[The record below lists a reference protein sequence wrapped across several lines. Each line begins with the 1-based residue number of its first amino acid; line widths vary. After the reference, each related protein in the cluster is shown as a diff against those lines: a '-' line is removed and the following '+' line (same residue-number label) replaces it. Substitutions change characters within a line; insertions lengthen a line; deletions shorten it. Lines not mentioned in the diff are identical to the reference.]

1 MRIGIIGAGSGGY
14 VAALRAAQLGAQVT
28 LFEEK
33 WIGGTCLNV
42 GCIPTKALIAGLHN
56 ARIARESAMLGV
68 EADNIRINLTT
79 LQKHKATV
87 VSQNV
92 KGIEYL
98 LGKRGVKVVAERGTL
113 SPGKKIVTPT
123 GEFEFDKIIIAT
135 GSKPAMLP
143 GIKVDG
149 SYIMTSDEMLDVSEP
164 PKTMLIV
171 GGGVIGLEFAGIMSE
186 LGTKV
191 TVVELL
197 DRLLPQED
205 TECSRAAQKFVA
217 KHNIEALTQTKVTS
231 LFRDGTDIE
240 ATIEHGTNKE
250 VRRFSKALMSV
261 GRAPN
266 LDENA
271 LAMCGINFDRK
282 GIKVD
287 EFMQTNVEG
296 IYAIGDCIGGY
307 MLAHVAYAHAKVAVS
322 HALGEEEEPLPMS
335 YDAIPRVTFT
345 DPEIAACGLPDYLL
359 EEKGINVT
367 WSKFSYMAS
376 GRAKAQGIKDGYFK
390 IGVDD
395 EGIIISAIIVGEG
408 AGEMIAFFSQA
419 ITFQTSIYEL
429 EEVIIAH
436 PTMSEMC
443 LEVVEVA
450 AGHPLHS

>member
-14 VAALRAAQLGAQVT
+14 VAALRAAQLGASVT

-56 ARIARESAMLGV
+56 ARIAKESSVLGV
-68 EADNIRINLTT
+68 EIDNIRVNLAT
-79 LQKHKATV
+79 LQKHKSTV

-98 LGKRGVKVVAERGTL
+98 LGKRGVKVVPERGKL
-113 SPGKKIVTPT
+113 MPGKKIATAT
-123 GEFEFDKIIIAT
+123 EEFEFDKIIIAT
-135 GSKPAMLP
+135 GSKAACIP
-143 GIKVDG
+143 GVKIDG
-149 SYIMTSDEMLDVSEP
+149 EYIMTSDEILNVTNP

-197 DRLLPQED
+197 DRLLPQDD

-217 KHNIEALTQTKVTS
+217 KHDIETLTQTKLSS
-231 LFRDGTDIE
+231 LFRDGNDVE
-240 ATIEHGTNKE
+240 ATFEHGAAKE
-250 VRRFSKALMSV
+250 VRRFARALMAV
-261 GRAPN
+261 GRSPN

-271 LAMCGINFDRK
+271 LAMSGVNFDRR

-287 EFMQTNVEG
+287 KFMQTNVEG
-296 IYAIGDCIGGY
+296 IYAIGDCTGGY
-307 MLAHVAYAHAKVAVS
+307 MLAHVAYAHAKVAVC
-322 HALGEEEEPLPMS
+322 HALGIEDPLPMS

-345 DPEIAACGLPDYLL
+345 DPEIAACGLTDIQL
-359 EEKGINVT
+359 EEKGINVS

-395 EGIIISAIIVGEG
+395 EGIIHSAIIIGEG

-419 ITFQTSIYEL
+419 ITFQTSVYDL

-443 LEVVEVA
+443 IEVVETA

>member
-1 MRIGIIGAGSGGY
+1 MKIGIIGAGSGGY

-56 ARIARESAMLGV
+56 ARIAKDSAALGV
-68 EADNIRINLTT
+68 EIDNIRINLAT
-79 LQKHKATV
+79 LQKHKASV
-87 VSQNV
+87 VGQNV

-98 LGKRGVKVVAERGTL
+98 LNKRGVHTISEHATL
-113 SPGKKIVTPT
+113 LPGKKVSTPS

-135 GSKPAMLP
+135 GSKPACIP
-143 GIKVDG
+143 GVKIDG
-149 SYIMTSDEMLDVSEP
+149 QYILTSDHLLDVSEP

-191 TVVELL
+191 TVVEWL
-197 DRLLPQED
+197 DRLLPIED
-205 TECSRAAQKFVA
+205 TECSRIAQKFVA
-217 KHNIEALTQTKVTS
+217 KHDIEALTQTKVSS
-231 LFRDGTDIE
+231 LFRDGMEVE
-240 ATIEHGTNKE
+240 ATLEHGANKE

-266 LDENA
+266 LDEND
-271 LAMCGINFDRK
+271 LATCGINFDRK

-307 MLAHVAYAHAKVAVS
+307 MLAHVAYAHAKVAVN
-322 HALGEEEEPLPMS
+322 HAMGEEEPLPMC

-345 DPEIAACGLPDYLL
+345 DPEIAACGLTDVQL
-359 EEKGINVT
+359 EEQGIAVT
-367 WSKFSYMAS
+367 WSKFAYMAS

-390 IGVDD
+390 IGVDE
-395 EGIIISAIIVGEG
+395 EGIIRSAIITGEG

-419 ITFQTSIYEL
+419 ITFQTSVYEL

-443 LEVVEVA
+443 IEVVETA